1 MGKEIKVLEEWK
13 IDENQYK
20 CPFCSFV
27 TSKKGIGGHVYFKH
41 MEKGQNAIEE
51 IAKDN
56 SIRNKGK
63 TGHPMSLESR
73 KKISEGSEEILDSIR
88 AGYVSYVIST
98 RDVDSINQETDGT
111 IIRRCAVEN
120 NVAMF
125 SALETVKVL
134 LDILLKYT
142 M

>member
-13 IDENQYK
+13 IGENQYK

-41 MEKGQNAIEE
+41 MEKGQNVIKE
-51 IAKDN
+51 ISKDN

-73 KKISEGSEEILDSIR
+73 KKISEGMKKAHAEGRANNWQDSR
-88 AGYVSYVIST
+88 RKNGKEGSYPE
-98 RDVDSINQETDGT
+98 Q
-111 IIRRCAVEN
+111 
-120 NVAMF
+120 F
-125 SALETVKVL
+125 L
-134 LDILLKYT
+134 
-142 M
+142 